1 MLQMS
6 KLVQSR
12 NEWRNKANERADEIR
27 EHRKTN
33 KRHRETIAELKL
45 QVKELAQKLEAA
57 KKCKCAGRES
67 RRNRTRSSNADSLRA
82 VDRAVDCLFS

>member
-12 NEWRNKANERADEIR
+12 NAWRNKANKRADEIR
-27 EHRKTN
+27 EHRKSN

-45 QVKELAQKLEAA
+45 QVKELEQNIEAERR
-57 KKCKCAGRES
+57 KKM
-67 RRNRTRSSNADSLRA
+67 
-82 VDRAVDCLFS
+82 

>member
-57 KKCKCAGRES
+57 KKI
-67 RRNRTRSSNADSLRA
+67 
-82 VDRAVDCLFS
+82 

>member
-12 NEWRNKANERADEIR
+12 NAWRNKANGRADEIR

-33 KRHRETIAELKL
+33 NRHRETIAELKL
-45 QVKELAQKLEAA
+45 QVKELEQEIEAERT
-57 KKCKCAGRES
+57 KKM
-67 RRNRTRSSNADSLRA
+67 
-82 VDRAVDCLFS
+82 